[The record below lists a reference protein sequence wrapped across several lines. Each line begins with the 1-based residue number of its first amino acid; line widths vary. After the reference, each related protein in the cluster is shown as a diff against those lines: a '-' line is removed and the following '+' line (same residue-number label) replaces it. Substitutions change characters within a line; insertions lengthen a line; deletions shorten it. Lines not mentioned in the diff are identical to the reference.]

1 MASLL
6 RSAVAAAVRRPPSVD
21 EVMGFAARG
30 ETAPLA
36 HYRKFWSWL
45 STQSP
50 EAMERARA
58 EADLFFVGWA
68 SRLMSTVMSRAPS
81 G

>member
-6 RSAVAAAVRRPPSVD
+6 RSAVAAAVKRPPSVD
-21 EVMGFAARG
+21 EVMGLAAHG

-50 EAMERARA
+50 
-58 EADLFFVGWA
+58 
-68 SRLMSTVMSRAPS
+68 
-81 G
+81 